1 MLTPGRDEFLKIA
14 RQGSLIPV
22 YREIL
27 ADRITPVSAFEKIA
41 GDGGA
46 FLLESVEGGE
56 RLGRYSFLGSDP
68 FLTLRSKGR
77 TTTVTEEHGTRT
89 VLLAPG
95 DDALTLLKELLA
107 RYRFVE
113 TPGLPRF
120 CGGAVG
126 FLAYDMV
133 RFFEKLPEDTVDD
146 LNLDDCC
153 FLFTDTLLIFDH
165 VKHRVKVLC
174 NARVEGDPKAAYDR
188 AAARIEEL
196 IARLRTPILPLATP
210 PDPNRVE
217 VAANMTQADYEAIV
231 ERCKEYIA
239 AGDAFQV
246 VPSLRFSVRVNA
258 CPFELYRALRSV
270 NPSPYMYYL
279 DLGERQVVGSSP
291 EILVTVE
298 DRTVTVRPIAGT
310 RPRGETLQEDA
321 RLAEDLLADEKER
334 AEHIMLVDLGRN
346 DIGRVCEYGTVTVD
360 ELMVIERY
368 SHVMHIV
375 SNVTGRLAQGK
386 DVFDVMRAC
395 FPAGTL
401 TGAPKVRA
409 MEIIEELEP
418 TRRGLYGGAVG
429 YFSFNGDMDFAIAIR
444 TMLLEGNTA
453 YIQAGAGVV
462 ADSVPA
468 NEYQECVNKARALLT
483 AIEMAQAGLE

>member
-1 MLTPGRDEFLKIA
+1 MIVPSREEFRKRA
-14 RQGSLIPV
+14 AEGNLIPV

-27 ADRITPVSAFEKIA
+27 ADRLTPVSAFEKIA
-41 GDGGA
+41 GERGS

-56 RLGRYSFLGSDP
+56 QLARYSFLGADP
-68 FLTLRSKGR
+68 FLTFRSKGSAA
-77 TTTVTEEHGTRT
+77 TIEEGGEARS
-89 VLLAPG
+89 VPLEPG
-95 DDALTLLKELLA
+95 RDPLDLLKDLLSK
-107 RYRFVE
+107 YRFVE
-113 TPGLPRF
+113 MPGLPRF

-133 RFFEKLPEDTVDD
+133 RYFERLPDDTTDD
-146 LNLDDCC
+146 LGLDDCC

-165 VKHRVKVLC
+165 VKHRLKVLC
-174 NARVEGDPKAAYDR
+174 NARVDGDPDDAYNR
-188 AAARIEEL
+188 AREKIEAL
-196 IARLRTPILPLATP
+196 VARLRTPVLPYMDP
-210 PDPNRVE
+210 PGTVKLDVQ
-217 VAANMTQADYEAIV
+217 ANMGQEQYEAAV
-231 ERCKEYIA
+231 EKCKEYIA

-246 VPSLRFSVRVNA
+246 VPSLRFKVKLDA

-270 NPSPYMYYL
+270 NPSPYMYYV
-279 DLGERQVVGSSP
+279 DLGQRQIVGTSP

-298 DRTVTVRPIAGT
+298 EGTVTVRPIAGT
-310 RPRGETLQEDA
+310 RPRGETPQEDV

-346 DIGRVCEYGTVTVD
+346 DVGRVCEYGSVTVD

-375 SNVTGRLAQGK
+375 SNVTGKLAQGQ

-444 TMLLEGNTA
+444 TMLVDGDTA

-468 NEYQECVNKARALLT
+468 SEYRECVNKARALIT
-483 AIEMAQAGLE
+483 AIEMAEAGLD